1 MDESIT
7 LTSTTHAN
15 GTTSEAITCKAAV
28 AYGPG
33 EPLVI
38 EEITVDPP
46 KEMEVRIKILFT
58 SVCHSDLGTWL
69 GTNEAQRAYPRI
81 LGHEASG
88 IVESVGKGVRDVKA
102 GDYVI
107 PIFHGECG
115 ECIFCRS
122 ESTNMCE
129 KFGINPMKRVMESDG
144 KCRFWRSED
153 HKPIFHYLNTSTFTQ
168 YTVLHSACVVK
179 IDPHLIPLKNMPLLS
194 CCITTGVGAA
204 WNTANVKPGSTV
216 AVFGLGSVGFAVVE
230 GARARGAAKI
240 IGVDINPD
248 KLTKGLMFGITNFIN
263 PKILDMPVHEV
274 TN

>member
-1 MDESIT
+1 MDGSIT

-15 GTTSEAITCKAAV
+15 GTTSEAITCKGTTIIRIHPPNTTLYSDMKLIILMRSRRGV
-28 AYGPG
+28 RPR

-46 KEMEVRIKILFT
+46 KEMEVRIRIFFT

-168 YTVLHSACVVK
+168 YTVLDSACVVK
-179 IDPHLIPLKNMPLLS
+179 IDPHLIPLKNMALLS

-216 AVFGLGSVGFAVVE
+216 AVFGLGSVGFALS
-230 GARARGAAKI
+230 
-240 IGVDINPD
+240 P
-248 KLTKGLMFGITNFIN
+248 
-263 PKILDMPVHEV
+263 
-274 TN
+274 